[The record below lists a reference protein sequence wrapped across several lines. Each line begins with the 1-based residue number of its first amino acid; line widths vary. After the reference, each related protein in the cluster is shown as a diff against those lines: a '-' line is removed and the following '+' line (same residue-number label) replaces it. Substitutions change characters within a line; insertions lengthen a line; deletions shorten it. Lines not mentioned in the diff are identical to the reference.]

1 MAKTKTK
8 PEINFLE
15 NPDNVTIGDWVKD
28 IHNNKV
34 GQISE
39 RVETGPNMLEFWI
52 KFADTTLGT
61 ALAMDLRK
69 AEPPTTICKTVNLKC
84 IKIDSN
90 LQQRV
95 KLDSA
100 VVEEYAIALEN
111 GVTFPP
117 ITIWYCTDKNKT
129 YLVDGFHRVKAAK
142 KAGIDELPYTEKSG
156 TYREAKFFTL
166 GVNATHGLPR
176 SNADKR
182 KVVTTLLNDPEWSQ
196 LSDREISRQC
206 GVSNRFVSN
215 LRKSICEP
223 YTDTKLNNPDGSTDT
238 NLNNKRKVTRGG
250 KTYIQDTTN
259 IGKGKIKETGN
270 DNPPKK
276 RKYIKNGKEV
286 EMDVSKAIVDP
297 EIFPEEPGTPLLDSE
312 NNPDSDSQEK
322 QSLTKFGNN
331 QTDNNDSTI
340 SEPEPEDN
348 QIFPED
354 VIKNLDWDEVEDE
367 VEDNSVN
374 EEDKPEIPTPTKPNK
389 RTKKKQRLVNPLS
402 VGDKVKVKDNHYF
415 GGKIGEVTQIANV
428 NSVIVAFE
436 DNHRELLYLE
446 DLDLP
451 ESLQKPQLLQPQR
464 PRKKEI
470 ILKEGLNYFVKESE
484 DKCRWYVELDKEI
497 YQGLKIYQE
506 RVQAMSVNAG
516 ISRFLENEGILL
528 RPFPENKIIDEKP
541 SPINS
546 LNSETR
552 NKLENI
558 VEKHGVDA
566 IFKKFEE

>member
-28 IHNNKV
+28 IKKNKV

-39 RVETGPNMLEFWI
+39 RVSTGPKMLQFWI

-69 AEPPTTICKTVNLKC
+69 TEQPTTICKTVNLNC

-95 KLDSA
+95 KLDKS
-100 VVEEYAIALEN
+100 VIEEYAEAFIN
-111 GVTFPP
+111 GATFPP

-156 TYREAKFFTL
+156 TYREAKFFSL

-182 KVVTTLLNDPEWSQ
+182 KVVTTLLQDPEWSQ
-196 LSDREISRQC
+196 LSNNAISKQC
-206 GVSNRFVSN
+206 GVSHQFVNN
-215 LRKSICEP
+215 LRKSILQRLQ
-223 YTDTKLNNPDGSTDT
+223 DTKLNNPDGSTDT

-259 IGKGKIKETGN
+259 IGKGKVKETEN
-270 DNPPKK
+270 DLPTSSPPQKSRRLRAQRG

-286 EMDVSKAIVDP
+286 EMEVGKAILDP
-297 EIFPEEPGTPLLDSE
+297 EIFPELPGQPLIDSLNNPDPDTLE
-312 NNPDSDSQEK
+312 NNPNPDSVLDDSGF
-322 QSLTKFGNN
+322 L
-331 QTDNNDSTI
+331 
-340 SEPEPEDN
+340 PEYNYPEDN
-348 QIFPED
+348 HYYPED
-354 VIKNLDWDEVEDE
+354 VIKDLWDDDNEED
-367 VEDNSVN
+367 SVN
-374 EEDKPEIPTPTKPNK
+374 EDSLSEDSVSKDSVSNNEDKPENPNPSKPSKRRK
-389 RTKKKQRLVNPLS
+389 RTQKKQRHCSLCAATRLVNPLS
-402 VGDKVKVKDNHYF
+402 VGDRVKVKDNHYF
-415 GGKIGEVTQIANV
+415 GGKTGEVTQIANV

-436 DNHRELLYLE
+436 DNHHQLLYLK

-451 ESLQKPQLLQPQR
+451 ESLQKPLLEKPSRPQ
-464 PRKKEI
+464 KKEI
-470 ILKEGLNYFVKESE
+470 VIKEGLNYFAGSLGSNCK
-484 DKCRWYVELDKEI
+484 WYLEVQKHI
-497 YQGLKIYQE
+497 YEGLKIYQSQINAIDIE
-506 RVQAMSVNAG
+506 RILTDLLIEKG
-516 ISRFLENEGILL
+516 IR
-528 RPFPENKIIDEKP
+528 
-541 SPINS
+541 
-546 LNSETR
+546 
-552 NKLENI
+552 
-558 VEKHGVDA
+558 
-566 IFKKFEE
+566 